1 MTKPPLSPCINVCVV
16 DGQTGWCLG
25 CARLLSEIGGW
36 IKMDDTAKQDVLE
49 LLPGRKEELRKLGKL
64 GPAK

>member
-1 MTKPPLSPCINVCVV
+1 MNGDVPSPCIKVCVV

-25 CARLLSEIGGW
+25 CARALSEIGGW
-36 IKMDDTAKQDVLE
+36 LHMDKGSKQAVVDKLSE
-49 LLPGRKEELRKLGKL
+49 RKDELRKLGKL